1 MAKTLTMLRGLPGCG
16 KSTWSLQQ
24 VEESKG
30 GTKRISK
37 DDLRAMLDGG
47 KWSRDNE
54 KFVLRMRDH
63 IAIEALQAGKHVIID
78 DTGFAEFHEVN
89 LRALAGK
96 YGAQFQIQDFTHV
109 SIETCIERDLKRQHS
124 VGEAV
129 IRKMWRQYLAPKP
142 PVIEYNNSLSDCFIC
157 DIDGTVAKM
166 TGRSP
171 YDYSQVHT
179 DEPNTPVVD
188 LVNTIVDVNGAPRL
202 IFVSGRK
209 AECREA
215 TEKWLKDYFMFNYPL
230 FMRADGDSRDD
241 RIVKEEIYRRE
252 IEGKYNV
259 RFVIDDRRRVVEM
272 WRSLGLTVLQV
283 AEGEF

>member
-54 KFVLRMRDH
+54 KFVLKMRDH

-96 YGAQFQIQDFTHV
+96 YGAQFQIQDFTRV

-124 VGEAV
+124 VGESV

-142 PVIEYNNSLSDCFIC
+142 PVIEYDPKKPSVYIC
-157 DIDGTVAKM
+157 DLDGTLCLMNGRGPYEGDKCDTDIVNEPVAH
-166 TGRSP
+166 TLAQLRSANEN
-171 YDYSQVHT
+171 V
-179 DEPNTPVVD
+179 
-188 LVNTIVDVNGAPRL
+188 
-202 IFVSGRK
+202 IFVSGRFE
-209 AECREA
+209 AVRE
-215 TEKWLKDYFMFNYPL
+215 KSIQWLKDHGIDYAPIL
-230 FMRADGDSRDD
+230 FMRKDGDMREDS
-241 RIVKEEIYRRE
+241 IIKEEIYRDH
-252 IEGKYNV
+252 IAPYYNV
-259 RFVIDDRRRVVEM
+259 IAVFDDRRRVVDAT
-272 WRSLGLTVLQV
+272 RALGYTVFHV
-283 AEGEF
+283 TEGDF